1 MGNVAGRFVVRD
13 FHIYFHWHGQDFF
26 SSHIVRFWLDPA
38 TTLIWCF

>member
-26 SSHIVRFWLDPA
+26 LVPILLGFG
-38 TTLIWCF
+38 